1 MYRKGHLGVS
11 LLVFAPIG
19 YTLVGLGAPELAALS
34 GGVMLWLVMLPDI
47 DHRLSMI
54 EHRGPTHSLAF
65 AACIGGIGAA
75 LGIVVETVFGGAAES
90 VADVGLGLPT
100 VGFAIGAVAVI
111 AHLIGDTLTPAGVN
125 YLWPLSSR
133 TFSVSLARASN
144 SWANS
149 GLFGLGLVVT
159 AGWVAVATGVI

>member
-19 YTLVGLGAPELAALS
+19 YTLAELGAPELAALT
-34 GGVMLWLVMLPDI
+34 GGVMLWLVMLPDV
-47 DHRLSMI
+47 DYRLPMI

-65 AACIGGIGAA
+65 AALIGGVGAA
-75 LGIVVETVFGGAAES
+75 LGVGAELVLGGTAES
-90 VADVGLGLPT
+90 VGVGLALPA
-100 VGFAIGAVAVI
+100 VGFAIGALTVI

-144 SWANS
+144 PWANS

-159 AGWVAVATGVI
+159 AGWVAVTAGVI